1 MGNETYHDPTAMDEQ
16 SWIGVHDVL
25 ALTSRVGDATIAPA
39 KEIIRLEME
48 GRNYGDGSKIQ
59 T

>member
-1 MGNETYHDPTAMDEQ
+1 MGNQTYHDPTAMDEQ
-16 SWIGVHDVL
+16 SWIGAHDVL
-25 ALTSRVGDATIAPA
+25 ALTSRGCGATMALA